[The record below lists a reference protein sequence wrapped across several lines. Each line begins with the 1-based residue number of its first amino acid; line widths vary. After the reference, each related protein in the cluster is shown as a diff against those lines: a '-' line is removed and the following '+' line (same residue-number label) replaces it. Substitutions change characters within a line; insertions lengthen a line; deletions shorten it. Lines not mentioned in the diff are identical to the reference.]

1 MNYLNWLLSSFS
13 ARHKALWDYTR
24 GMSLARK
31 RDHVGALAAYTAA
44 IDSKNISEDV
54 QAMALYNRALVFVA
68 SGDDLNG
75 MDDLGAVLAMDGAMA
90 TANVRTMAKQKL
102 AKIESR
108 KGTSSS

>member
-1 MNYLNWLLSSFS
+1 MNLLNLLLSSFS
-13 ARHKALWDYTR
+13 ARHKALRNYKR

-44 IDSKNISEDV
+44 IDSKSISDDV

-75 MDDLGAVLAMDGAMA
+75 IDDLDAVLAMDGAMA

-108 KGTSSS
+108 IETSNS